1 MINGQ
6 RVIVVM
12 PAYNAAHTLEKVYS
26 ELDLNLVD
34 EVVLVDDHSD
44 DDTLGQARKLGI
56 KHVIRHEENQ
66 GYGGNQKTCY
76 REALRLD
83 ADIIV
88 MLHPDYQYPPKLIPV
103 MVEMLASGMFD
114 VVLGS
119 RILGKYA
126 LSGGMPYYKYFA
138 NRVLTLIQNILIN
151 EKLSEYHTGFRAY
164 RSAVLEGINFEAN
177 SDNFVFD
184 NQALSQIAM
193 KGFRIGEVTS
203 PAHYAPESSS
213 ISFRNSVVYGF
224 GVLKVSI
231 QHRLSLWG
239 LLKLKRYQ

>member
-6 RVIVVM
+6 RIIVVM
-12 PAYNAAHTLEKVYS
+12 PAYNAAETVEMVYR
-26 ELDLNLVD
+26 EIDFDIVD
-34 EVVLVDDHSD
+34 EVVLVDDHSAD
-44 DDTLGQARKLGI
+44 HTTAKAKELGI
-56 KHVIRHEENQ
+56 KHVIRHTENL

-76 REALRLD
+76 REALKLE
-83 ADIIV
+83 ADIII
-88 MLHPDYQYPPKLIPV
+88 MLHPDYQYPPKLMPA
-103 MVEMLASGMFD
+103 MAHMLASGMFD

-138 NRVLTLIQNILIN
+138 NRILTLFQNILISQ
-151 EKLSEYHTGFRAY
+151 KLSEYHTGYRGY
-164 RSAVLEGINFEAN
+164 RSEVLSSINFEEN

-193 KGFRIGEVTS
+193 KGFRIGEMTS

-213 ISFRNSVVYGF
+213 ISFSNSVTYGL
-224 GVLKVSI
+224 GVLKVSL
-231 QHRLSLWG
+231 QHRLHKWG
-239 LLKLKRYQ
+239 LIKLKRYQ